1 MIRIQ
6 NLLYAYKG
14 QLHHACTY
22 DKKKNQLKLRK
33 KNLLKLKQRKTFGER
48 LWECRTEY
56 DILRV
61 TMVCLGVELQSPAP
75 SSTDKRNVRTVPKVK

>member
-22 DKKKNQLKLRK
+22 DKKKNHQ
-33 KNLLKLKQRKTFGER
+33 LLKLKQRKTFGER
-48 LWECRTEY
+48 LRECRMEY
-56 DILRV
+56 DILWV
-61 TMVCLGVELQSPAP
+61 TMVCLGVELKSPAP